1 MDHQQKAGVLLF
13 VGSVQFVVG
22 MVVAEALYPGYSVS
36 LNYISDLGVG
46 PTAAIFNSSVFL
58 LGLMTTG
65 SAYFIHRRFRS
76 NVFTVLIALAG
87 IGAVGVGVFP
97 GTTGLPHFVAT
108 ATAFLFGGLSAIVA
122 YRLVKEP
129 LNYLSVI
136 LGAFSLLA
144 LVLLPSQVLLG
155 LGKGGME
162 RMIVYPTLVWQTAF
176 GGYLMS
182 GSDSPPS

>member
-1 MDHQQKAGVLLF
+1 LF

-22 MVVAEALYPGYSVS
+22 MVVAEAMYPGYSVS

-58 LGLMTTG
+58 LGLMTTAT
-65 SAYFIHRRFRS
+65 AYFIHRWFRS
-76 NVFTVLIALAG
+76 SIFTVLVALAG
-87 IGAVGVGVFP
+87 ISAMGVGVFP
-97 GTTGLPHFVAT
+97 ETTGVPHFVAT
-108 ATAFLFGGLSAIVA
+108 VTAFLFGGLSAIAA
-122 YRLVKEP
+122 YRLVNEP

-144 LVLLPSQVLLG
+144 LILLGNQVFLG

-162 RMIVYPTLVWQTAF
+162 RMIVYPTLVWETAF

>member
-1 MDHQQKAGVLLF
+1 MF
-13 VGSVQFVVG
+13 VGSAQFVVG
-22 MVVAEALYPGYSVS
+22 MVVAEAVYPGYSVS

-58 LGLMTTG
+58 LGLMTTS

-76 NVFTVLIALAG
+76 RIFTVLMALAG
-87 IGAVGVGVFP
+87 IGAMGVGVFP
-97 GTTGLPHFVAT
+97 ETTGVPHFVA
-108 ATAFLFGGLSAIVA
+108 ALTAFLSGGLSAVAA

-136 LGAFSLLA
+136 LGAFSLFA
-144 LVLLPSQVLLG
+144 LVLFRSQILLG
-155 LGKGGME
+155 LGRGGME
-162 RMIVYPTLVWQTAF
+162 RMIVYPTLVWETAF

-182 GSDSPPS
+182 GSDIPPS